1 MKLKNTLI
9 VVKDIVKAAQFYH
22 DLFGLEMIRDNDGNM
37 ILTDGLVLQE
47 EKYWKVFLKR
57 DVIPQSNSCE
67 LYTGNL
73 VSRHSVCQSSD
84 DSQLGTAGHPLLRLG
99 RQSDRSRDT
108 YAIMKY
114 IANIITGSRIV
125 FSIALLFFPPL
136 SSAFYVL
143 YAAAGLTDMI
153 DGTVARKTNTVSSF
167 GAKLD
172 TIADYI
178 FAVVCLIKLMPVL
191 DIPAWLWIWIGG
203 IALIK
208 IINIISGVVLHK
220 KLTAVHSVMNKVTGA
235 LCFLLPLTLSFIEL
249 KYSAIVVCS
258 IATFAAI
265 QEGHFI
271 RMERTR

>member
-1 MKLKNTLI
+1 
-9 VVKDIVKAAQFYH
+9 
-22 DLFGLEMIRDNDGNM
+22 
-37 ILTDGLVLQE
+37 
-47 EKYWKVFLKR
+47 
-57 DVIPQSNSCE
+57 
-67 LYTGNL
+67 
-73 VSRHSVCQSSD
+73 
-84 DSQLGTAGHPLLRLG
+84 
-99 RQSDRSRDT
+99 
-108 YAIMKY
+108 MKY

-125 FSIALLFFPPL
+125 FSIALLFIPPL
-136 SSAFYVL
+136 SPVFYVL
-143 YAAAGLTDMI
+143 YCAAGLTDMT
-153 DGTVARKTNTVSSF
+153 DGTVARKTNTVNAF

-172 TIADYI
+172 TIAD
-178 FAVVCLIKLMPVL
+178 FVFVAVCLIKLMPVL
-191 DIPAWLWIWIGG
+191 DIPVWLWVWIAV

>member
-1 MKLKNTLI
+1 
-9 VVKDIVKAAQFYH
+9 
-22 DLFGLEMIRDNDGNM
+22 
-37 ILTDGLVLQE
+37 
-47 EKYWKVFLKR
+47 
-57 DVIPQSNSCE
+57 
-67 LYTGNL
+67 
-73 VSRHSVCQSSD
+73 
-84 DSQLGTAGHPLLRLG
+84 
-99 RQSDRSRDT
+99 
-108 YAIMKY
+108 MKY

-271 RMERTR
+271 RMERSR

>member
-1 MKLKNTLI
+1 
-9 VVKDIVKAAQFYH
+9 
-22 DLFGLEMIRDNDGNM
+22 
-37 ILTDGLVLQE
+37 
-47 EKYWKVFLKR
+47 
-57 DVIPQSNSCE
+57 
-67 LYTGNL
+67 
-73 VSRHSVCQSSD
+73 
-84 DSQLGTAGHPLLRLG
+84 
-99 RQSDRSRDT
+99 
-108 YAIMKY
+108 MKY

-143 YAAAGLTDMI
+143 YAAGLTDMI